1 MAGIEIIVPPLGESV
16 QEATILSLTKKVGDS
31 VKIDELVAELETEKV
46 TLEINSPA
54 NGSIVEFLV
63 SVGDT
68 VRVGQIIGR
77 VAEGSVASVQPT
89 APLQNTF
96 QQNITASQ
104 NHNAKS
110 STNSF
115 GEHKFAPSVERII
128 NENSVATS
136 GIVASGKDGR
146 LTKADV
152 LFPVYNSNA
161 SSSNTSSK
169 SSTVNNEERE
179 VKVKMTKLRQT
190 IARRLKDSQNTAAI
204 LTTFNEIDMTEL
216 MNLRNE
222 YKEHFEKKYKV
233 KLGFMSFFVKAVCNA
248 LQEIPAVNAEI
259 KDDSII
265 YKNYCDIGVA
275 VGTEKGLV
283 VPILRDAHD
292 MNLAEIEKAIYDYGI
307 KARDGQ
313 IEMKDMTGG
322 TFTISNGGVY
332 GSLLST
338 PIINPP
344 QSGILGM
351 HSIQDRPVVIKGE
364 IKIRKMMYVALSYDH
379 RIIDGKEAVT
389 FLVSIKNALE
399 DPRRMLLGV

>member
-1 MAGIEIIVPPLGESV
+1 MSGIEIIVPPLGESI
-16 QEATILSLTKKVGDS
+16 QEATILSLVKKVGES
-31 VKIDELVAELETEKV
+31 IKVDELVAELETEKV
-46 TLEINSPA
+46 TLEINAPIGGLVSE
-54 NGSIVEFLV
+54 ILV

-68 VRVGQIIGR
+68 VRVGQVIGR
-77 VAEGSVASVQPT
+77 IAEGSSVGE
-89 APLQNTF
+89 LN
-96 QQNITASQ
+96 SGL
-104 NHNAKS
+104 KS
-110 STNSF
+110 DVKQEIKLDVKNEVKSNSLDLSNNQS
-115 GEHKFAPSVERII
+115 HKLSPAVERVV
-128 NENSVATS
+128 NENNLNPNNIIAT
-136 GIVASGKDGR
+136 GKDGR
-146 LTKADV
+146 LTKGDV
-152 LFPVYNSNA
+152 LFPSYKDSNSTK
-161 SSSNTSSK
+161 TSTSQD
-169 SSTVNNEERE
+169 VDRE

-204 LTTFNEIDMTEL
+204 LTTFNEIDMSEL
-216 MNLRNE
+216 MALRNLH
-222 YKEHFEKKYKV
+222 KDAFEKKHKV

-248 LQEIPAVNAEI
+248 LMEIPAVNAEI

-283 VPILRDAHD
+283 VPIVRDAHLMD
-292 MNLAEIEKAIYDYGI
+292 LAQIEKEIYNYGI

-313 IEMKDMTGG
+313 IEMKDMAGG

-351 HSIQDRPVVIKGE
+351 HKIQERPVAINGE
-364 IKIRKMMYVALSYDH
+364 IKIRQMMYIALSYDH

-389 FLVSIKNALE
+389 FLVSIKNQLE
-399 DPRRMLLGV
+399 DPRRMLLGI

>member
-1 MAGIEIIVPPLGESV
+1 MSIVEIIVPPLGESV
-16 QEATILSLTKKVGDS
+16 QEATILSLTKKVGEGI
-31 VKIDELVAELETEKV
+31 KMDELVAELETEKV
-46 TLEINSPA
+46 TLEINAPA
-54 NGSIVEFLV
+54 NGSIAEFLV
-63 SVGDT
+63 AIGDT

-77 VAEGSVASVQPT
+77 INEGEVVSKPAVMPAQKAETKLEVKQL
-89 APLQNTF
+89 APVNE
-96 QQNITASQ
+96 
-104 NHNAKS
+104 
-110 STNSF
+110 
-115 GEHKFAPSVERII
+115 GHKLSPAVERVV
-128 NENSVATS
+128 NENSVSTANLVAT
-136 GIVASGKDGR
+136 GKDGR
-146 LTKADV
+146 ITKGDV
-152 LFPVYNSNA
+152 LFPTYNNA
-161 SSSNTSSK
+161 FSVGAK
-169 SSTVNNEERE
+169 SCPSNEERE
-179 VKVKMTKLRQT
+179 TKVKMTKLRQT
-190 IARRLKDSQNTAAI
+190 IARRLKDSQNNAAI
-204 LTTFNEIDMTEL
+204 LTTFNEIDMSEL
-216 MNLRNE
+216 MNLRSE
-222 YKEHFEKKYKV
+222 YKDSFEKKHKV
-233 KLGFMSFFVKAVCNA
+233 KLGFMSFFVKAVCGA

-259 KDDSII
+259 SGDSII

-283 VPILRDAHD
+283 VPILRDAHQMD
-292 MNLAEIEKAIYDYGI
+292 LAQIEREIYNYGI

-313 IEMKDMTGG
+313 IEMKDMAGG